1 MLTDSMVLS
10 KHAQKLLGA
19 YVMVMLVNPDWP
31 FPDPATLATFN
42 LLSQADLD
50 WFQSNVGLVEEGSMS
65 PDYIKYAI
73 VSIGQKY
80 CRVMYVDRGN
90 ALEYCRTD
98 QVVGTPKT
106 TIEWEKAY
114 E

>member
-19 YVMVMLVNPDWP
+19 YVMVMLVNPAWP

-65 PDYIKYAI
+65 PVYIKYTI
-73 VSIGQKY
+73 VSVDGNHY
-80 CRVMYVDRGN
+80 RVMYVDRGN
-90 ALEYCRTD
+90 TLEYCRTD

-106 TIEWEKAY
+106 TIEWEEA

>member
-19 YVMVMLVNPDWP
+19 YVMVMLVKQDWP
-31 FPDPATLATFN
+31 FPDQATLATFN
-42 LLSQADLD
+42 LLSQEDNE
-50 WFQSNVGLVEEGSMS
+50 WIEENVELVEEGSMS

-73 VSIGQKY
+73 VSAGWKHY
-80 CRVMYVDRGN
+80 RVVYVNRGDCM
-90 ALEYCRTD
+90 EYCYTE
-98 QVVGTPKT
+98 QVVGTYKT
-106 TIEWEKAY
+106 TVEWEKA

>member
-19 YVMVMLVNPDWP
+19 YVMVMLVNQAWP

-65 PDYIKYAI
+65 PVYIKYTI
-73 VSIGQKY
+73 VSVDGNHY
-80 CRVMYVDRGN
+80 RVVYVNRGDCM
-90 ALEYCRTD
+90 EYCYTER
-98 QVVGTPKT
+98 VVGTHKT
-106 TIEWEKAY
+106 TVEWEKA